1 MNQNKTSNDLSY
13 RSPSLWLVDDAAMRS
28 ALMVHS
34 EKVIIRSYK
43 NSSIIERHRQ
53 HIQVCRTNG
62 RGLA

>member
-1 MNQNKTSNDLSY
+1 
-13 RSPSLWLVDDAAMRS
+13 
-28 ALMVHS
+28 MVHS